1 MWFTNSGSV
10 RLFTFTNTSF
20 GGGAL
25 AATIGRGYTGGN
37 NLDLGTALEANDW
50 FGTSVSLN
58 AAGDRLA
65 VGAPQDD
72 GFGNGFSDSGSV
84 RLFTFSN
91 TSFGGGA
98 LAATIGRGY
107 TGGSN
112 LDLGT
117 ALEAGDWF
125 GQSVSLNAAGNR
137 LAVGARFD
145 SGFGNGF
152 SSSGSVRLFTFANTS
167 FGGGALAATIGRGY
181 TGGNNLDL
189 GTALEGGDNFGASV
203 SLNAAGDRLAVGA
216 YDDSGFGNV
225 AGGSGSVRLF
235 TFANTSFG
243 GGALAATIGRSYTG
257 GNNLDLGTALEASDL
272 FGQSVSLNAAGDR
285 LAVGAN
291 GDDGFG
297 NGFSSS
303 GSVRLFTFANTSFGG
318 GALAATI
325 GRGYTGGNNLDL
337 GTALE
342 ANDQFG
348 LSVSLNAAGDRLAV
362 GAPQDDGFGNV
373 AGGSGSVRLFTFTNT
388 SFGGGALAATIGR
401 GYSGGNNLD
410 LGPALEASDQFGYSL
425 SLNAAGDRLAV
436 GALYD
441 DGFGNAVTD
450 SGSVR
455 LFTFANTSFGGGAL
469 TATIGRGYSG
479 GNNLDLGADL
489 EANDYFGQSVSLNAA
504 GDRLAAGAFGDNG
517 FGNAVSDSGS
527 ARLFTFTNTSF
538 GGGALAATIGRGYS
552 GGNNLDL
559 GTALEAN
566 DNFGTS
572 VSLNAAGD
580 RLAVGATGDDGS
592 ANVVSGSGAVR
603 LFTFANTSFGGGAL
617 AATIGRG
624 YSGGNNLDLGTALE
638 ANDYFGGTVSLNAA
652 GDRLAVGAYGDDGFG
667 NVASFS
673 GSVRLFTFANTSFGG
688 GALAATIGRGYT
700 GANNLDLGTAL
711 EANDVFSASVSLNAA
726 GDRLAVGTVGDAGFG
741 NAFSSSGS
749 VRLFTF
755 TNTSFGGGALAA
767 TIGRGY
773 TGGNNLDLGTALEAS
788 DAFGYSVS
796 LNAAGDRLAV
806 GAPQDDG
813 FGNVVSN
820 SGSVRLFTFANTSFG
835 GGALAAT
842 IGRGYTGGSNLDL
855 GTALEGGDNFGIS
868 VSLNAAGDRLAVGA
882 NNDDGFG
889 NVAGGSGSARLFTFT
904 NTSFGGGALAATIGR
919 GYTGANNLDLGTALE
934 ASDAFG
940 QSVSLNAAGDRL
952 AVGANIDAGFGN
964 AAAVSGS
971 VRLFTFTNTSFG
983 GGALAATI
991 GRGYTGGS
999 NLDLGTDIE
1008 IGDQFGFSVSL
1019 NAAGD
1024 RLAVGAISDDGFGNV
1039 FLGSGS
1045 VRLFTFANTS
1055 FGGGALAA
1063 TIGRSYTGG
1072 SNLDL
1077 GTALEANDRFGSS
1090 VSLNAAGDRLAVGG
1104 YGDDGFGN
1112 AFTDSGSVRLFT
1124 FANTSFGGGALAAT
1138 LGAGY
1143 VGTADLDLN
1152 GLGLTGGFGTGVA
1165 FDAAGER
1172 LALGSSGFGGNTG
1185 AVHLFT
1191 SSLLSV
1197 GNLAFATNPTGTS
1210 NVSVAGLAAA
1220 LASGTNIALEASNDI
1235 TLASA
1240 LTVGG
1245 AAGGTLALTA
1255 GRSIL
1260 LDASITTANG
1270 GLNLTAN
1277 SGGSDL
1283 TTVNANRQ
1291 SGAAV
1296 ITMGPGAT
1304 INAGTGAVNIALT
1317 AGTGLTTATSGSVTL
1332 NTITAQTIAV
1342 SNAGTTTGSNI
1353 VLNPGTV
1360 LTASGTGRA
1369 IDLQARTGTFTNNA
1383 GTGAFS
1389 LTGGGTYGVFSDN
1402 PDNTLEGVTGFT
1414 RRYNIADASAFAG
1427 FAPAGANVIAYR
1439 IAPFLTVTADALSR
1453 IYGDAN
1459 PALTYGLTGFL
1470 TGDTAANSTTGAAS
1484 LSTTATAST
1493 SVGSAPITVSLGTLA
1508 SDLGYQFTLVGA
1520 DLTITA
1526 RPITL
1531 TADALSRIYGNAN
1544 PALTYTVGGS
1554 GLVNGDTLTGA
1565 LATTA
1570 TLTTGVGTAAIT
1582 QGSLAASANY
1592 AVSYVGADL
1601 TITARPITLT
1611 ADALSRIYGNANPAL
1626 TYTVGGSG
1634 LVNGDTL
1641 TGALATTATLTTG
1654 VGTAAITQGS
1664 LAASANYAVS
1674 YVGADLTITARP
1686 ITLTADALSRIYGNA
1701 NPALTYTVGGSGLV
1715 NGDTLTG
1722 ALATTAT
1729 LTTGVGTAAI
1739 TQGSLAASANYAVSY
1754 VGADLTITA
1763 RPITLTADALSRIYG
1778 NANPALTYTVGGA
1791 GLVNGDTLT
1800 GALAT
1805 TATLTTGVGTAAITQ
1820 GSLAASANYAVSY
1833 VGADLTITARPI
1845 TLTADALSRI
1855 YGNANPALTYTVGG
1869 AGLVNGDSLTGAL
1882 ATTATLTTGV
1892 GTAAITQGSLAASAN
1907 YAVSYVGAD
1916 LTITARP
1923 ITLTADALSRIYG
1936 NANPALTY
1944 TVGGSGLVNGDT
1956 LTGALA
1962 TTATLTT
1969 GVGTAAITQGSLAAS
1984 ANYAVSYVG
1993 ADLTITA
2000 RPITLTADALS
2011 RIYGNANP
2019 ALTYTVGGSGL
2030 VNGDTLTGALATTA
2044 TLTTGVG
2051 TAAITQG
2058 SLAASANYAVSY
2070 VGADL
2075 TITARPITLTADA
2088 LSRIYGNANPALT
2101 YTVGGS
2107 GLVNGDT
2114 LTGALATT
2122 ATLTTGVGTAA
2133 ITQGSLAASANY
2145 AVSYVGADL
2154 TITARPITLTADAL
2168 SRIYGNANPAL
2179 TYTVGGSGL
2188 VNGDTLT
2195 GALATTATLTTGV
2208 GTAAITQGSLAAS
2221 ANYAVSYVGADL
2233 TITARPITLTAD
2245 ALSRI
2250 YGNAN
2255 PALTYTVGGSGL
2267 VNGDSLTGALATTA
2281 TLTTGVGTAA
2291 ITQGSLAAS
2300 ANYAVSYVGAD
2311 LTITARPI
2319 TLTADALSR
2328 IYGNAN
2334 PALTYTVG
2342 GSGLVNGDTLTGA
2355 LATTATLTTGVGT
2368 AAITQ
2373 GSLAASA
2380 NYAVSYVGA
2389 DLTITARPITLTA
2402 DALSRIYGNANPAL
2416 TYTVGGAGLV
2426 NGDTLTGALAT
2437 TATLTT
2443 GVGTAAITQGSLA
2456 ASANYA
2462 VSYVGADLTITAR
2475 PITLTA
2481 DALSRIYGNA
2491 NPALTYT
2498 VGGAGLVNGDTLTG
2512 ALATTATLTTGV
2524 GTAAITQG
2532 SLAASANYAVSYVGA
2547 DLTITA
2553 RPITLTADAL
2563 SRIYGNA
2570 NPALTYTVGGAGLVN
2585 GDTLTGALAT
2595 TATLT
2600 TGVGTAAITQGSLA
2614 ASANYAVSYVGADL
2628 TITARPITLTADAL
2642 SRIYGNANP
2651 ALTYTVGGAGL
2662 VNGDTLTGALATTAT
2677 LTTGVGTAAITQG
2690 SLAASANYAV
2700 SYVGADL
2707 TITARPITLTADALS
2722 RIYGNANPALTY
2734 TVGGAGLV
2742 NGDTLTGALATTA
2755 TLTTGVGTAAIT
2767 QGSLAASAN
2776 YAVSYVGADLTITAR
2791 PITLTADALS
2801 RIYGNANPALTY
2813 TVGGA
2818 GLVNGDTLTGAL
2830 ATTATLTT
2838 GVGTAAITQ
2847 GSLAASANYAVS
2859 YVGADLTITA
2869 RPITLTADDVS
2880 RLVGQ
2885 VDPALTYKVTTGALQ
2900 FTDTLSGS
2908 LTRIAGETPG
2918 AYPILIGSL
2927 GNPNY
2932 QINYVGANFT
2942 ITGLAPDSIPAS
2954 QLSATAPLPEPGDA
2968 LPGTTPVLSVTT
2980 AVDSLAEVG
2989 DSTDQAAVGM
2999 PGNNCALLTGCRS
3012 ANPISPRR

>member
-1 MWFTNSGSV
+1 
-10 RLFTFTNTSF
+10 
-20 GGGAL
+20 L
-25 AATIGRGYTGGN
+25 APLLRPTTQ
-37 NLDLGTALEANDW
+37 

-65 VGAPQDD
+65 VGAWLDD
-72 GFGNGFSDSGSV
+72 GFGNA
-84 RLFTFSN
+84 FSN
-91 TSFGGGA
+91 
-98 LAATIGRGY
+98 
-107 TGGSN
+107 
-112 LDLGT
+112 
-117 ALEAGDWF
+117 
-125 GQSVSLNAAGNR
+125 
-137 LAVGARFD
+137 
-145 SGFGNGF
+145 
-152 SSSGSVRLFTFANTS
+152 SGSVRLFTFANTS
-167 FGGGALAATIGRGY
+167 FGGA
-181 TGGNNLDL
+181 
-189 GTALEGGDNFGASV
+189 
-203 SLNAAGDRLAVGA
+203 
-216 YDDSGFGNV
+216 
-225 AGGSGSVRLF
+225 
-235 TFANTSFG
+235 
-243 GGALAATIGRSYTG
+243 
-257 GNNLDLGTALEASDL
+257 
-272 FGQSVSLNAAGDR
+272 
-285 LAVGAN
+285 
-291 GDDGFG
+291 
-297 NGFSSS
+297 
-303 GSVRLFTFANTSFGG
+303 
-318 GALAATI
+318 
-325 GRGYTGGNNLDL
+325 
-337 GTALE
+337 
-342 ANDQFG
+342 
-348 LSVSLNAAGDRLAV
+348 
-362 GAPQDDGFGNV
+362 
-373 AGGSGSVRLFTFTNT
+373 
-388 SFGGGALAATIGR
+388 ALAATIGR

-410 LGPALEASDQFGYSL
+410 LGTDLEASDQ
-425 SLNAAGDRLAV
+425 
-436 GALYD
+436 
-441 DGFGNAVTD
+441 
-450 SGSVR
+450 
-455 LFTFANTSFGGGAL
+455 
-469 TATIGRGYSG
+469 
-479 GNNLDLGADL
+479 
-489 EANDYFGQSVSLNAA
+489 FGQSVSLNAA
-504 GDRLAAGAFGDNG
+504 GDRLAVGAIGDDG
-517 FGNAVSDSGS
+517 FGNGFSNSGS
-527 ARLFTFTNTSF
+527 VRLFSFTNTSF

-559 GTALEAN
+559 GTALEAF
-566 DNFGTS
+566 DQFGAS

-580 RLAVGATGDDGS
+580 RLAVGA
-592 ANVVSGSGAVR
+592 N
-603 LFTFANTSFGGGAL
+603 F
-617 AATIGRG
+617 
-624 YSGGNNLDLGTALE
+624 
-638 ANDYFGGTVSLNAA
+638 
-652 GDRLAVGAYGDDGFG
+652 DDGFG
-667 NVASFS
+667 N
-673 GSVRLFTFANTSFGG
+673 SFG
-688 GALAATIGRGYT
+688 
-700 GANNLDLGTAL
+700 N
-711 EANDVFSASVSLNAA
+711 
-726 GDRLAVGTVGDAGFG
+726 
-741 NAFSSSGS
+741 SGS

-773 TGGNNLDLGTALEAS
+773 TGGGNLDLGTDLGAN
-788 DAFGYSVS
+788 DNFGH
-796 LNAAGDRLAV
+796 LRLAERYR
-806 GAPQDDG
+806 GPAGGRGSPWTTALAMSFSD
-813 FGNVVSN
+813 
-820 SGSVRLFTFANTSFG
+820 SGSVRLFS
-835 GGALAAT
+835 
-842 IGRGYTGGSNLDL
+842 
-855 GTALEGGDNFGIS
+855 
-868 VSLNAAGDRLAVGA
+868 
-882 NNDDGFG
+882 
-889 NVAGGSGSARLFTFT
+889 
-904 NTSFGGGALAATIGR
+904 
-919 GYTGANNLDLGTALE
+919 
-934 ASDAFG
+934 
-940 QSVSLNAAGDRL
+940 
-952 AVGANIDAGFGN
+952 
-964 AAAVSGS
+964 
-971 VRLFTFTNTSFG
+971 FTNTSFG

-991 GRGYTGGS
+991 GRGYTGGG
-999 NLDLGTDIE
+999 NLDLGTDL
-1008 IGDQFGFSVSL
+1008 GANDNFGHL
-1019 NAAGD
+1019 
-1024 RLAVGAISDDGFGNV
+1024 RLAERSRGPAGGRGNRSDDGFGNA
-1039 FLGSGS
+1039 FSNFGS
-1045 VRLFTFANTS
+1045 VQLFTFANTS
-1055 FGGGALAA
+1055 FSGGA
-1063 TIGRSYTGG
+1063 
-1072 SNLDL
+1072 
-1077 GTALEANDRFGSS
+1077 F
-1090 VSLNAAGDRLAVGG
+1090 
-1104 YGDDGFGN
+1104 
-1112 AFTDSGSVRLFT
+1112 
-1124 FANTSFGGGALAAT
+1124 AAT

-1143 VGTADLDLN
+1143 VGTADLDLR
-1152 GLGLTGGFGTGVA
+1152 GLGLAGGFGSAVA

-1172 LALGSSGFGGNTG
+1172 LALGSSSFAGNTG

-1191 SSLLSV
+1191 YSPVPV

-1210 NVSVAGLAAA
+1210 NVSVSGLAAA

-1245 AAGGTLALTA
+1245 STGGTLALTA

-1260 LDASITTANG
+1260 LDAPITTANG

-1414 RRYNIADASAFAG
+1414 RRYNIADASAFGG

-1508 SDLGYQFTLVGA
+1508 SDLGYQFTL
-1520 DLTITA
+1520 
-1526 RPITL
+1526 
-1531 TADALSRIYGNAN
+1531 
-1544 PALTYTVGGS
+1544 
-1554 GLVNGDTLTGA
+1554 
-1565 LATTA
+1565 
-1570 TLTTGVGTAAIT
+1570 
-1582 QGSLAASANY
+1582 
-1592 AVSYVGADL
+1592 
-1601 TITARPITLT
+1601 
-1611 ADALSRIYGNANPAL
+1611 
-1626 TYTVGGSG
+1626 
-1634 LVNGDTL
+1634 
-1641 TGALATTATLTTG
+1641 
-1654 VGTAAITQGS
+1654 
-1664 LAASANYAVS
+1664 
-1674 YVGADLTITARP
+1674 
-1686 ITLTADALSRIYGNA
+1686 
-1701 NPALTYTVGGSGLV
+1701 
-1715 NGDTLTG
+1715 
-1722 ALATTAT
+1722 
-1729 LTTGVGTAAI
+1729 
-1739 TQGSLAASANYAVSY
+1739 

-1944 TVGGSGLVNGDT
+1944 TVGGSGGGSGLVNGDT

-1984 ANYAVSYVG
+1984 PNYAVSYVG

-2019 ALTYTVGGSGL
+2019 ALTYTVAGSGGGAGL
-2030 VNGDTLTGALATTA
+2030 VNGD
-2044 TLTTGVG
+2044 
-2051 TAAITQG
+2051 
-2058 SLAASANYAVSY
+2058 S
-2070 VGADL
+2070 
-2075 TITARPITLTADA
+2075 
-2088 LSRIYGNANPALT
+2088 
-2101 YTVGGS
+2101 
-2107 GLVNGDT
+2107 
-2114 LTGALATT
+2114 
-2122 ATLTTGVGTAA
+2122 
-2133 ITQGSLAASANY
+2133 
-2145 AVSYVGADL
+2145 
-2154 TITARPITLTADAL
+2154 
-2168 SRIYGNANPAL
+2168 
-2179 TYTVGGSGL
+2179 
-2188 VNGDTLT
+2188 LT

-2300 ANYAVSYVGAD
+2300 PNYAVSYVGAD

-2328 IYGNAN
+2328 IYG
-2334 PALTYTVG
+2334 
-2342 GSGLVNGDTLTGA
+2342 D
-2355 LATTATLTTGVGT
+2355 
-2368 AAITQ
+2368 
-2373 GSLAASA
+2373 
-2380 NYAVSYVGA
+2380 
-2389 DLTITARPITLTA
+2389 
-2402 DALSRIYGNANPAL
+2402 ANPAL

-2570 NPALTYTVGGAGLVN
+2570 NPALTYTVGGSGLVN
-2585 GDTLTGALAT
+2585 GDSLTGALATTATLTTGVGTAAITQGSLAASPNYAVSYVGADLTITARPITLTADALSRIYGNANPALTYTVGGSGLVNGDSLTGALAT

-2651 ALTYTVGGAGL
+2651 ALTYTVGGSGL

-2677 LTTGVGTAAITQG
+2677 LTTGVGSAAITQG

-2722 RIYGNANPALTY
+2722 RIYGDANPALTY
-2734 TVGGAGLV
+2734 TVGGSG
-2742 NGDTLTGALATTA
+2742 G
-2755 TLTTGVGTAAIT
+2755 
-2767 QGSLAASAN
+2767 GS
-2776 YAVSYVGADLTITAR
+2776 
-2791 PITLTADALS
+2791 
-2801 RIYGNANPALTY
+2801 
-2813 TVGGA
+2813 

-2885 VDPALTYKVTTGALQ
+2885 VDPALTYTVTTGALQ

-2932 QINYVGANFT
+2932 QISYVGANFT

-2954 QLSATAPLPEPGDA
+2954 QLSATAPVPEPGDA
-2968 LPGTTPVLSVTT
+2968 LPGTTPFLSVTT
-2980 AVDSLAEVG
+2980 AADSLTEVG
-2989 DSTDQAAVGM
+2989 DSTDQVAVGM
-2999 PGNNCALLTGCRS
+2999 LAKCALLTECRS
-3012 ANPISPRR
+3012 ANPIGPRL